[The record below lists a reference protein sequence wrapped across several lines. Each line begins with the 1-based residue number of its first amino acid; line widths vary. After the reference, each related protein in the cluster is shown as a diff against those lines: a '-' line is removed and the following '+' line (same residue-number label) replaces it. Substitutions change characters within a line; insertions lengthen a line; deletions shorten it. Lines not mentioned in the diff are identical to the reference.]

1 MIANVR
7 SSPTTSRNVTT
18 MSWNPCSMYNDYDQ
32 HDMNITLILSINI
45 TTTTTTITATTID
58 YYFCFMAI
66 FPGEP
71 GSVSS
76 FSEILLL
83 HLFHQRTS
91 GISWTDVL
99 PVTRPSMSKQWGKH
113 NTDPNQRPGLILS
126 SSTIGLLTEG
136 YCSFMLDLRCTMYM
150 SVIKSISVNHD
161 IVPVKNPKLPS
172 TCTGC

>member
-1 MIANVR
+1 
-7 SSPTTSRNVTT
+7 
-18 MSWNPCSMYNDYDQ
+18 MYNDYDQ

-91 GISWTDVL
+91 GIS
-99 PVTRPSMSKQWGKH
+99 
-113 NTDPNQRPGLILS
+113 
-126 SSTIGLLTEG
+126 
-136 YCSFMLDLRCTMYM
+136 
-150 SVIKSISVNHD
+150 
-161 IVPVKNPKLPS
+161 
-172 TCTGC
+172 